1 MKRAGTNHWVVL
13 GVAVVIA
20 NCAPIVLLLR
30 TATPLAV
37 GVTFALAVALFLV
50 AYLLTCSPRWW
61 VLPLLGSPLIVLPLL
76 VGIVFILA
84 VLGIV
89 PVP

>member
-1 MKRAGTNHWVVL
+1 MKRADTNHWVVL

-20 NCAPIVLLLR
+20 NCGPIVMLLR

-37 GVTFALAVALFLV
+37 GVTFALAAALFLL
-50 AYLLTCSPRWW
+50 AYLLTYTPRWW

-76 VGIVFILA
+76 TGILFILA